1 MYLLLW
7 IPVGLIVGWLAGKSL
22 EGKGYGRSLDLIMGV
37 GGAVAG
43 GLVMRS
49 AGFSGY
55 GGTFAATAVAI
66 VCAALLTIVAALAH
80 GRTIYSRVF

>member
-7 IPVGLIVGWLAGKSL
+7 VAIGLIVGWLAGRSL
-22 EGKGYGRSLDLIMGV
+22 EGNGYGRSVDLVMGA

-55 GGTFAATAVAI
+55 GGTFAATIVAVL
-66 VCAALLTIVAALAH
+66 CAALLTIVAAVAN
-80 GRTIYSRVF
+80 GRTIYSRVL

>member
-22 EGKGYGRSLDLIMGV
+22 EGNGCGQSVDLVMGA

-55 GGTFAATAVAI
+55 GGTFAATVVAVL
-66 VCAALLTIVAALAH
+66 CAALLTIVAALAN
-80 GRTIYSRVF
+80 GRTIYSRIL

>member
-7 IPVGLIVGWLAGKSL
+7 VAIGLIVGWLAGRSL
-22 EGKGYGRSLDLIMGV
+22 EGNGYGRSVDLVMGA

-55 GGTFAATAVAI
+55 GGTFAATVVAV
-66 VCAALLTIVAALAH
+66 VCAALLTIVAAVAN
-80 GRTIYSRVF
+80 GRTIYSRML